1 MGRYRVMDIRK
12 KTVIILCVTIGSL
25 LLALFIL
32 SEAVVLAGFSQV
44 EFNSAEKDTQRVL
57 IALGDDINTLD
68 AVAHDWASHESTR
81 TFLRAND
88 SGKSWSRLDTE
99 TFERL
104 EFNYIILSDAEGS
117 ILAGKGYDLT
127 NHRDTA
133 VPPHLNTLLIMNPG
147 IRDQIQSDSSV
158 IGILLFP
165 EGPLM
170 MAIRPVFSDQDQ
182 QQVTGYLLMARYLDT
197 AEVSRLSSMAQL
209 PLEIYPYNKATLIP
223 EFARLDAQFPRS
235 EVPFIQR
242 QGKEALVI
250 NAPMIIEPLDS
261 DTLGTYSLIR
271 DLFGQ
276 PVLLMKVKIARDIY
290 DQGKSTT
297 LYFIALLIVAGL
309 AFGLIILLL
318 LEKTVI
324 SRILYLSNRV
334 NTIGKKRD
342 FSDRVELSG
351 KDEIEGLATNVNAM
365 LGELET
371 SQQHLKN
378 RLLLSEEK
386 YRLIFNS
393 ISDPVIISRYDTMKD
408 IPGGIIEV
416 NDAATHLLGYSR
428 EELLSLSPDSVFM
441 TGDGNND
448 SDLKR
453 LSLSEEVIQF
463 ESSFRKKSGDE
474 VPIEVNARIFDQVGQ
489 RAVLTISRDITDR
502 KMAEGALRQANKK
515 LNLLNVI
522 TFTDIQN
529 AVFALTGFIHLIH
542 SSVQDKKVQS
552 YLERE
557 QESINRITRALAIAK
572 SYEDLGIKP
581 PKWQDI
587 SLVFSWA
594 ISHLDAS
601 RLQRDI
607 RLDGVEIF
615 ADPLL
620 ETVFYNLVKNVLD
633 HGSSATTITFRY
645 EVTRDGLTLIFAD
658 DGKGIPPEM
667 KEQIFERAPAGKNAM
682 GLFLAREILEI
693 TGIQLVETGIYGKG
707 ARFELL
713 IPKKAFR
720 IVKQE

>member
-1 MGRYRVMDIRK
+1 MDIRK

-32 SEAVVLAGFSQV
+32 SEVVVLAGFSQV
-44 EFNSAEKDTQRVL
+44 EFNSAQKDTQRVL
-57 IALGDDINTLD
+57 IALGDDLNTLD

-81 TFLRAND
+81 TILLEND
-88 SGKSWSRLDTE
+88 SGKSWSRLDTD

-104 EFNYIILSDAEGS
+104 EFNYIILFNAEGTM
-117 ILAGKGYDLT
+117 LAGKGYDLA

-133 VPPHLNTLLIMNPG
+133 VPAHLSTLLTRNPV
-147 IRDQIQSDSSV
+147 IRDRIRSDSSV

-170 MAIRPVFSDQDQ
+170 MAVRPVFSGGDQ
-182 QQVTGYLLMARYLDT
+182 QQVLGYLLMARYLDA

-209 PLEIYPYNKATLIP
+209 PVEVYPYNTANLLP
-223 EFARLDAQFPRS
+223 EFAKLDAQFTRT
-235 EVPFIQR
+235 EIPFIER

-250 NAPMIIEPLDS
+250 NAPVIIEPLDG

-276 PVLLMKVKIARDIY
+276 PVLLMKTTIVRDIY

-297 LYFIALLIVAGL
+297 LYFIVLLVIAGL
-309 AFGLIILLL
+309 AFGLVILLL

-324 SRILYLSNRV
+324 SRILYLSSRV
-334 NTIGKKRD
+334 NNIGKERD

-378 RLLLSEEK
+378 RLVLSEEK

-393 ISDPVIISRYDTMKD
+393 ISDPVIITRFDTATDM
-408 IPGGIIEV
+408 PGKTVEV
-416 NDAATHLLGYSR
+416 NDAAIHLLGYSR
-428 EELLSLSPDSVFM
+428 DELLSMPPSAIFM
-441 TGDGNND
+441 TGGEND
-448 SDLKR
+448 RDDLKG
-453 LSLSEEVIQF
+453 LPLSEEVIQF
-463 ESSFRKKSGDE
+463 ESHFRNKSGDE
-474 VPIEVNARIFDQVGQ
+474 IPIEVNARIFDQLGH
-489 RAVLTISRDITDR
+489 RAILTISRDITDR

-515 LNLLNVI
+515 LNVLNFI
-522 TFTDIQN
+522 TFNDIQN
-529 AVFALTGFIHLIH
+529 AVYALSGFTHLLQ
-542 SSVQDKKVQS
+542 SSIKDEKIQS
-552 YLERE
+552 YVEKE
-557 QESINRITRALAIAK
+557 QESIARISQALTIAK
-572 SYEDLGIKP
+572 SYKDLGIKP
-581 PKWQDI
+581 PRWQNV

-594 ISHLDAS
+594 ISHLDIS
-601 RLQRDI
+601 HVQRDI
-607 RLDGVEIF
+607 HLEGLEIF

-620 ETVFYNLVKNVLD
+620 ETVFFNLVRNVLE
-633 HGSSATTITFRY
+633 HGSSATTITLRY
-645 EVTRDGLTLIFAD
+645 TITTTGLTLVFED
-658 DGKGIPPEM
+658 DGKGIPPKM
-667 KEQIFERAPAGKNAM
+667 KEQIFERTSAGKNTM

-693 TGIQLVETGIYGKG
+693 TGIHIVETGVYGKG

-713 IPKKAFR
+713 IPKNAYR